1 MIVNTLSDKRYH
13 CRLNKQQ
20 KQQVS
25 FVLDLISALCNRSFR
40 KEEKKTKLYM
50 SNGKWDSLSLFP
62 SLGHGVLYLLLI
74 IFCYLTNY
82 PQISH
87 LNNKHVLSHTVSM
100 GQKFKGGLAEV
111 VLDLGARRLQ
121 SRGWLTHMTVDR
133 RTQFLAGSQ
142 QEASVIQQIG
152 LSVGLLFMASQLTP
166 LRTND
171 PRSK

>member
-1 MIVNTLSDKRYH
+1 
-13 CRLNKQQ
+13 
-20 KQQVS
+20 
-25 FVLDLISALCNRSFR
+25 
-40 KEEKKTKLYM
+40 M

-100 GQKFKGGLAEV
+100 GQKFKSGLAKV
-111 VLDLGARRLQ
+111 VWPWVPDRLK

-133 RTQFLAGSQ
+133 RT
-142 QEASVIQQIG
+142 
-152 LSVGLLFMASQLTP
+152 
-166 LRTND
+166 
-171 PRSK
+171 